1 MFSLFT
7 APTLPVFP
15 ELPPQLESEAIAVT
29 PSATVSAEQQPVREL
44 EPETPQGNI
53 STGVRA
59 CIAST
64 LLTLL
69 TRSKAASHIYVNGVK
84 YVRFD
89 LSLEV
94 VVDFFRDSLLD
105 AMHQRAAK
113 TETVKKLPLKVKCDI
128 PAPVHTLMFST
139 SQKITVR
146 DPEKLPEILAE
157 YVVRPLS
164 PERDNL
170 LIIILEK
177 L

>member
-69 TRSKAASHIYVNGVK
+69 TRSKAASHIREWCQIRS
-84 YVRFD
+84 VRSVFGGG
-89 LSLEV
+89 SG
-94 VVDFFRDSLLD
+94 FF
-105 AMHQRAAK
+105 
-113 TETVKKLPLKVKCDI
+113 P
-128 PAPVHTLMFST
+128 
-139 SQKITVR
+139 
-146 DPEKLPEILAE
+146 
-157 YVVRPLS
+157 
-164 PERDNL
+164 
-170 LIIILEK
+170 
-177 L
+177 